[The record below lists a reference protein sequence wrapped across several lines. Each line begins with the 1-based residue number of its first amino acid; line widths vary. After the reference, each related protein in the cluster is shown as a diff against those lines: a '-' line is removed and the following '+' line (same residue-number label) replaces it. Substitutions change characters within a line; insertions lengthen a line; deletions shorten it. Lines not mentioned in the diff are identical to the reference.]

1 VKKKKEI
8 KKKDS
13 NELLNFLMIILG
25 LLFLFKGVMDFLAW
39 ANIPGLVP
47 SWLSDIASGPDFEAA
62 LTLFGSQGLISIA
75 LGFWCLVAGIG
86 LFREEEYALG
96 MGLVVLS
103 LMALTGVTSVIGW
116 LTGTPFDLTYWP
128 NYIVL
133 VSFIVGVL
141 GFLWLLFTY
150 KRYD

>member
-1 VKKKKEI
+1 MSEKKKEI

-13 NELLNFLMIILG
+13 NELLNVLMIILG
-25 LLFLFKGVMDFLAW
+25 LLFLFKGIMDFLAW
-39 ANIPGLVP
+39 AGIIVP
-47 SWLSDIASGPDFEAA
+47 SWLADFATDPDLAAA

-75 LGFWCLVAGIG
+75 LGFWCLIAGIG
-86 LFREEEYALG
+86 MFREEEYALG

-103 LMALTGVTSVIGW
+103 LMALTGVNAVIGW
-116 LTGTPFDLTYWP
+116 VSNPASFDLAYWP
-128 NYIVL
+128 NYVVL
-133 VSFIVGVL
+133 GAFIIGVL

>member
-1 VKKKKEI
+1 MSEKKV

-13 NELLNFLMIILG
+13 NELLNILMIVLG

-39 ANIPGLVP
+39 ANIIVP
-47 SWLSDIASGPDFEAA
+47 SWLSDFTSSTDFEAA

-86 LFREEEYALG
+86 MFREEEYALG
-96 MGLVVLS
+96 IGLVVLS

-116 LTGTPFDLTYWP
+116 VTGTPFDLTYWP

-133 VSFIVGVL
+133 AAFVIGVL

>member
-1 VKKKKEI
+1 MNDKN
-8 KKKDS
+8 KKDS
-13 NELLNFLMIILG
+13 NELLNFLMIIIG
-25 LLFLFKGVMDFLAW
+25 LLFILKAVTELLSW
-39 ANIPGLVP
+39 AGFLVP
-47 SWLSDIASGPDFEAA
+47 WLTITPEA
-62 LTLFGSQGLISIA
+62 LSIFGSQGIISIL

-103 LMALTGVTSVIGW
+103 IIAAAGITAVIGW
-116 LTGTPFDLTYWP
+116 VSTPASFDAAYWP
-128 NYIVL
+128 NYITIVAT
-133 VSFIVGVL
+133 IVGVL

>member
-1 VKKKKEI
+1 MGDEKKS
-8 KKKDS
+8 KKDS
-13 NELLNFLMIILG
+13 NELLNFLMIIIG
-25 LLFLFKGVMDFLAW
+25 LLFIFKAVTEFLAW
-39 ANIPGLVP
+39 GGIYVP
-47 SWLSDIASGPDFEAA
+47 EWLSGTGVDEALA
-62 LTLFGSQGLISIA
+62 IFGGQGVISLL

-103 LMALTGVTSVIGW
+103 IMAAYGITTMIGW
-116 LTGTPFDLTYWP
+116 TSGFDATYWP
-128 NYIVL
+128 NYITII
-133 VSFIVGVL
+133 STITGVC